1 MVLIEVQGD
10 TISVRDHG
18 YLVAKFDLDKYRLH
32 TDREQGIVR
41 IYKKGENKFSVNWEE
56 VVFEAP
62 LLMTMVYYEKRRRKR

>member
-10 TISVRDHG
+10 AISVKDHG
-18 YLVAKFDLDKYRLH
+18 YLVARFDLDRYRLH
-32 TDREQGIVR
+32 TDREQGTIRV
-41 IYKKGENKFSVNWEE
+41 YKKGENKLNNNWEE